1 MSMNTRV
8 KHLFLGAASIG
19 VALMVAAAPAAAH
32 DRRGHDGHRY
42 HSGHY
47 YGNGHHR
54 HHRRH
59 HQHRRHHYR
68 HHHRN
73 RGANRIYYNDVLR
86 YPVRHST
93 VVYQQ
98 PSQVYYG
105 SGSSAP
111 SPNAGNLVGGA
122 LGGYLGST
130 IGKGSGRLAATVAGA
145 VIGYSVGGHIGSQY

>member
-1 MSMNTRV
+1 MLKANEMSMNTRV
-8 KHLFLGAASIG
+8 KHLFLGTAGIG
-19 VALMVAAAPAAAH
+19 VALMVTATPAAAY

-42 HSGHY
+42 HSVHY

-59 HQHRRHHYR
+59 HQHRRHYYR

-111 SPNAGNLVGGA
+111 SPNAGNLVGA
-122 LGGYLGST
+122 RS
-130 IGKGSGRLAATVAGA
+130 A
-145 VIGYSVGGHIGSQY
+145 VIWVQRLIKDPGGSQR